1 VTQSAFTTRPS
12 AASPSVSE
20 RTRNGLPEQ
29 SAWSGSRGA
38 GARLSLLASSVPLRL
53 RSEGPRL
60 LRRPPWHTE
69 VPADLP
75 CKNLANLSVARN

>member
-1 VTQSAFTTRPS
+1 MPSAFTTRPS

-20 RTRNGLPEQ
+20 RTRSGLPEQ
-29 SAWSGSRGA
+29 SAWSGSRAPGS
-38 GARLSLLASSVPLRL
+38 SLLVSPIPQRL

-60 LRRPPWHTE
+60 LRRPPRHAE

-75 CKNLANLSVARN
+75 CKNLANLGVARNR